1 VIGLRRNTQYIYSA
15 TQNNGR
21 ITQRKN
27 WLSGEV
33 VTYTY
38 DSLQRLTQATATG
51 PSPWSESYTF
61 DGFGNLT
68 GKAGSNWVVN
78 ASTNRINGLSYDAN
92 GNQAN
97 GASSAYDIDNRLLTW
112 DGTEQYRYD
121 PSNKRTFRRWTNGI
135 GQLQET
141 YSMYGVNG
149 KVTAELA
156 AVYDPAA
163 GVQPGMVLTPTA
175 TYQYVGIRKVGW
187 NEPVEDRLGTK
198 PAGSG
203 RPYGENVSQYATHQK
218 DATGLHYADQRYYAS
233 SWGRFLTPDPYKA
246 SAGAREPG
254 SWNRYAYVQGDP
266 VNYLD
271 PDGLVI
277 QPATYDFIKCAFRPL
292 SAFEDYDFF
301 LQRCAPYSLDLLLS
315 QTKLHYQ
322 QQGRDGGGRDRPAR
336 ECDTSNP
343 TNARVIN
350 FIRANQA
357 AAETLARET
366 GLGADF
372 LLAWADYESG
382 WGLGSAAAQNN
393 NYFGLTTPR
402 WPGATQCSDGSF
414 AGFACFAV
422 PEGQNRSLLASGRA
436 ALSSANGRY
445 LNPALEAQRRGGS
458 VADIGNAIANAGFNS
473 EYAQGVYGDN
483 IQGTHDSVQRRIHCL
498 NEQ

>member
-1 VIGLRRNTQYIYSA
+1 VGGGPVDLEYIYSA

-51 PSPWSESYTF
+51 PSPWSESCTF

-97 GASSAYDIDNRLLTW
+97 GGSSAYDIDNRLLTW

-121 PSNKRTFRRWTNGI
+121 ASNKRVFRRWTNGT

-187 NEPVEDRLGTK
+187 NEGMEDRLGTK

-246 SAGAREPG
+246 SGGAEEPG
-254 SWNRYAYVQGDP
+254 SWNRYVYVVGDP
-266 VNYLD
+266 VNLHD
-271 PDGLVI
+271 PSGLFSEPC
-277 QPATYDFIKCAFRPL
+277 PAG
-292 SAFEDYDFF
+292 SV
-301 LQRCAPYSLDLLLS
+301 
-315 QTKLHYQ
+315 
-322 QQGRDGGGRDRPAR
+322 RDEG
-336 ECDTSNP
+336 
-343 TNARVIN
+343 
-350 FIRANQA
+350 
-357 AAETLARET
+357 T
-366 GLGADF
+366 G
-372 LLAWADYESG
+372 
-382 WGLGSAAAQNN
+382 
-393 NYFGLTTPR
+393 
-402 WPGATQCSDGSF
+402 QC
-414 AGFACFAV
+414 V
-422 PEGQNRSLLASGRA
+422 PENCLTCYPTSPPNAPTTTNPDPEVEQRTNSGPPYRTTFAQAKRVFDA
-436 ALSSANGRY
+436 ALNDIATRGEYSPKCRLALSKLGVTPSMLAGAASKVRIVDASASNTRMRDLYANGTT
-445 LNPALEAQRRGGS
+445 AQRNAAFGTYGEQTVRQH
-458 VADIGNAIANAGFNS
+458 VAS
-473 EYAQGVYGDN
+473 
-483 IQGTHDSVQRRIHCL
+483 IQGTVALTELNGINSLEGVGRIYL
-498 NEQ
+498 NAAGFHPSGDYGYT